1 MIMYRL
7 NDIVSTLLKSL
18 KLSYYPT
25 SNECFLNVN
34 ANVSYSIIFI
44 TLHFVYIYM
53 YIYIHAHVIISRRN
67 GQEMFECTRLRSVR
81 DSPNRSTDFSVSLQF
96 RFLGVLFVHLDYYLI
111 CSSWRQK

>member
-1 MIMYRL
+1 MYRL

-44 TLHFVYIYM
+44 ILHFVYIYTHICNKHK
-53 YIYIHAHVIISRRN
+53 YKKEVYN
-67 GQEMFECTRLRSVR
+67 L
-81 DSPNRSTDFSVSLQF
+81 STESNHIMKV
-96 RFLGVLFVHLDYYLI
+96 
-111 CSSWRQK
+111 